1 MLRDALPVR
10 ECLTIVPLV
19 MPVPVHTMTESEV
32 WRRND
37 GADNMDDIDGHGFL
51 ETGRRSLS
59 DDTVDTDDMDTV
71 SGGRNVPDFKKGTED
86 IIDPKWYLQIGRW
99 N

>member
-37 GADNMDDIDGHGFL
+37 GADNMDDIDGHGLL
-51 ETGRRSLS
+51 ETEGRNVS
-59 DDTVDTDDMDTV
+59 DDTVDT
-71 SGGRNVPDFKKGTED
+71 G
-86 IIDPKWYLQIGRW
+86 
-99 N
+99 